1 MGYNPTKTY
10 ACGTECPVD
19 RVSWYDAAE
28 FCNALSRGKGV
39 GECYFCTRASGK
51 LSCKEHT
58 AYQGQS
64 IYNCP
69 GYRLPTEAEWEY
81 ACRADT
87 TTALNNGTE
96 LNNCNIT
103 DANANQVAWYAG
115 NSGKTLQAAGGKAA
129 NDWGIK
135 DMHGSVYEWVHD
147 NFQFDLGPSAVT
159 DPIGAASGNYGRVL
173 RGGSVKVA
181 PKFIRS
187 GARYLY
193 TQPNERFDM
202 HGFRCVR
209 TVK

>member
-1 MGYNPTKTY
+1 MTRLCLLWHFHQPDYRDPQTG
-10 ACGTECPVD
+10 APVLPWV
-19 RVSWYDAAE
+19 RHH
-28 FCNALSRGKGV
+28 ALR
-39 GECYFCTRASGK
+39 
-51 LSCKEHT
+51 
-58 AYQGQS
+58 
-64 IYNCP
+64 
-69 GYRLPTEAEWEY
+69 GYRDLPLAIAEHGASMAINLVPTLVE
-81 ACRADT
+81 
-87 TTALNNGTE
+87 
-96 LNNCNIT
+96 
-103 DANANQVAWYAG
+103 QVAWYAG